1 MKSLKSIS
9 VFVFCLF
16 LGLSSVK
23 AQDTTPTPTTDTA
36 PTTDVTTTTEVTVDT
51 DSPGA
56 VLTADQV
63 ALLKAQ
69 KDLIIANREAFK
81 ASLTEAQL
89 AILESTDLSKKDIFA
104 ALAATFTAEQ
114 RAIITANKE
123 SVRALREEFRSTL
136 TSEQRQQLGPLNNAK
151 ARDVEAIV
159 ELKGRAH
166 KRN

>member
-1 MKSLKSIS
+1 MKSLKSIF

-16 LGLSSVK
+16 LGLFNVK
-23 AQDTTPTPTTDTA
+23 AQDTTTN
-36 PTTDVTTTTEVTVDT
+36 VTTTTEVTTDT

-89 AILESTDLSKKDIFA
+89 VILESTDLSKKDIFA
-104 ALAATFTAEQ
+104 ALASTFTAEQ

-123 SVRALREEFRSTL
+123 SVKALRDEFKSTL
-136 TSEQRQQLGPLNNAK
+136 TSDQRQQLGSLNNAK
-151 ARDVEAIV
+151 AADVEAIL

-166 KRN
+166 RKN

>member
-16 LGLSSVK
+16 LGLSNVK
-23 AQDTTPTPTTDTA
+23 AQDTTPTTDTA

-123 SVRALREEFRSTL
+123 SVRALRDEFRSTL

>member
-16 LGLSSVK
+16 LGLSNVK
-23 AQDTTPTPTTDTA
+23 AQDTTPTTDTA
-36 PTTDVTTTTEVTVDT
+36 PTTEVTTTTEVTVDT
-51 DSPGA
+51 DSHGA

-104 ALAATFTAEQ
+104 ALASTFTAEQ

-123 SVRALREEFRSTL
+123 SVRALRQEFRSTL

-159 ELKGRAH
+159 ELKGRAN

>member
-1 MKSLKSIS
+1 MKSLKTIS

-16 LGLSSVK
+16 LGLSNVK
-23 AQDTTPTPTTDTA
+23 AQDTTPVPTTN
-36 PTTDVTTTTEVTVDT
+36 TDVAVNT
-51 DSPGA
+51 DSHGA

-69 KDLIIANREAFK
+69 KDLLAANREAFK

-89 AILESTDLSKKDIFA
+89 AILENGDLSKKDIFA

-114 RAIITANKE
+114 RAIIAANKE
-123 SVRALREEFRSTL
+123 SVKALRDEFRSTL
-136 TSEQRQQLGPLNNAK
+136 TSEQRQQLGSLNNAK
-151 ARDVEAIV
+151 AVDAEAIV

-166 KRN
+166 KKN

>member
-16 LGLSSVK
+16 LGLSNVK
-23 AQDTTPTPTTDTA
+23 AQDTAPT

-63 ALLKAQ
+63 ALLQAQ

-104 ALAATFTAEQ
+104 ALASTFTEEQ
-114 RAIITANKE
+114 RAMIMANKE
-123 SVRALREEFRSTL
+123 SVRAIRAEFRSTL
-136 TSEQRQQLGPLNNAK
+136 TSEQRQQLRSLNNAK
-151 ARDVEAIV
+151 AVVDTEAIV

>member
-16 LGLSSVK
+16 LGLSNVK
-23 AQDTTPTPTTDTA
+23 AQDTTT
-36 PTTDVTTTTEVTVDT
+36 TTDVTTTTTA
-51 DSPGA
+51 DSHGA

-69 KDLIIANREAFK
+69 KDLIVANREAFK

-114 RAIITANKE
+114 RAIIAANKE
-123 SVRALREEFRSTL
+123 SVKALRDEFRSTL

-151 ARDVEAIV
+151 ARDVEAIA

-166 KRN
+166 KRD